1 MDLDSVPDKV
11 LEQHKD
17 SDSAAVPDKDSGL
30 HTADSDSA
38 AVPDKD
44 SELHTADSDSA
55 AVPDKDSELHTD
67 SDSAAV
73 PDKDSGLY
81 TDSDKG
87 LAQNT
92 GSYFVSEPKQDLN
105 LHLYSGSVLVEI
117 PFFPAE

>member
-11 LEQHKD
+11 LEQYKD
-17 SDSAAVPDKDSGL
+17 SDSATEPDKDSG
-30 HTADSDSA
+30 
-38 AVPDKD
+38 
-44 SELHTADSDSA
+44 LHTADSDSA

-73 PDKDSGLY
+73 P
-81 TDSDKG
+81 DKG